1 MSDQDQ
7 DLSSLSLDE
16 LFKEARTAMR
26 KQKEADASKPKA
38 GKTPTEPALEVN
50 LHSNWVAQRAISL
63 VHQETSTLLGTF
75 TEYTNKHFPGAR
87 RLVRE
92 FSELPVL
99 SSEYVTGVWGGP
111 VQEPVQAPKRPWNIA
126 RTVVVDLVLKDLHVS
141 AAKVQVTAYYGE
153 GTLDAVELTEA
164 TTFASPPGAQPFSLF
179 NLPAQ
184 TNVLPEL
191 SIHSI
196 NAIKEI
202 V

>member
-1 MSDQDQ
+1 MNQ

-16 LFKEARTAMR
+16 LFKEARAAMR
-26 KQKEADASKPKA
+26 KQKELEATTPKKA
-38 GKTPTEPALEVN
+38 KTVEPTLEIN
-50 LHSNWVAQRAISL
+50 LHSNWVAQRSLAL

-75 TEYTNKHFPGAR
+75 TEYTNKYFPGAR

-111 VQEPVQAPKRPWNIA
+111 VAPEVQAPKRPWNTT
-126 RTVVVDLVLKDLHVS
+126 RTVIVDLVLRDLHVS
-141 AAKVQVTAYYGE
+141 AAKVLVTAYYGE
-153 GTLDAVELTEA
+153 GTLDAVELAEA
-164 TTFASPPGAQPFSLF
+164 TTFASPPGAIPFSLF

-184 TNVLPEL
+184 TNVLAEL

-196 NAIKEI
+196 NSIKDLT
-202 V
+202 

>member
-1 MSDQDQ
+1 MTDQ

-16 LFKEARTAMR
+16 LFKEARAAMR
-26 KQKEADASKPKA
+26 QQKAADAAKPKA
-38 GKTPTEPALEVN
+38 VKSTEPTLEVN
-50 LHSNWVAQRAISL
+50 LHSNWVAQRSLAL

-75 TEYTNKHFPGAR
+75 VEYTNKHFPGAR

-92 FSELPVL
+92 FTELPVL

-111 VQEPVQAPKRPWNIA
+111 IAPEVQAPKRPWNCA

-141 AAKVQVTAYYGE
+141 AAKARVTAYYGE
-153 GTLDAVELTEA
+153 GTLDAVELAEA
-164 TTFASPPGAQPFSLF
+164 TTFASPPSTVPFSLF

-184 TNVLPEL
+184 TNVLAEL

-196 NAIKEI
+196 NSIKDLA
-202 V
+202 

>member
-1 MSDQDQ
+1 MNQ

-16 LFKEARTAMR
+16 LFKEARSAMR
-26 KQKEADASKPKA
+26 KQQERKAAKPKA
-38 GKTPTEPALEVN
+38 VKSTEPTLEVN
-50 LHSNWVAQRAISL
+50 LHSNWVAQRSLAL

-111 VQEPVQAPKRPWNIA
+111 IAPEVQAPKRPWNCA

-141 AAKVQVTAYYGE
+141 AAKVLVTAYYGE
-153 GTLDAVELTEA
+153 GTLDAVELAEA
-164 TTFASPPGAQPFSLF
+164 TTFASPPGAIPFSLF

-184 TNVLPEL
+184 TNVLAEL

-196 NAIKEI
+196 NSIKDLA
-202 V
+202 

>member
-1 MSDQDQ
+1 MNQ

-16 LFKEARTAMR
+16 LFKEARAAMR
-26 KQKEADASKPKA
+26 QQKAADAAKPKA
-38 GKTPTEPALEVN
+38 VKSTEPTLEVN
-50 LHSNWVAQRAISL
+50 LHSNWVAQRSLAL

-75 TEYTNKHFPGAR
+75 VEYTNKHFPGAR

-92 FSELPVL
+92 FTELPVL

-111 VQEPVQAPKRPWNIA
+111 IAPEVQAPKRPWNCA

-141 AAKVQVTAYYGE
+141 AAKVRVTAYYGE
-153 GTLDAVELTEA
+153 GTLDAVELAEA
-164 TTFASPPGAQPFSLF
+164 ATFASPPSTVPFSLF
-179 NLPAQ
+179 NLPAG
-184 TNVLPEL
+184 TNVLAEL

-196 NAIKEI
+196 NSIKEI

>member
-1 MSDQDQ
+1 MSDQ

-16 LFKEARTAMR
+16 LFKEARAAMR
-26 KQKEADASKPKA
+26 RQKAVDAAKPRAVKS
-38 GKTPTEPALEVN
+38 TEPTLEVN
-50 LHSNWVAQRAISL
+50 LHSNWVAQRSLAL

-92 FSELPVL
+92 FAELPVL

-111 VQEPVQAPKRPWNIA
+111 SAPTIEAPKRPWNCA
-126 RTVVVDLVLKDLHVS
+126 RTLTVDLVLKDLHVS
-141 AAKVQVTAYYGE
+141 AAKVLVTAYYGE
-153 GTLDAVELTEA
+153 GTLDAVELAEA
-164 TTFASPPGAQPFSLF
+164 TTFASPPGAIPFSLF

-184 TNVLPEL
+184 TDVLAEL

-196 NAIKEI
+196 NSIKDLT
-202 V
+202 

>member
-1 MSDQDQ
+1 MTDK

-16 LFKEARTAMR
+16 LFKEARAAMR
-26 KQKEADASKPKA
+26 RQKAVDAAKPKA
-38 GKTPTEPALEVN
+38 VKSTEPTLEVN
-50 LHSNWVAQRAISL
+50 LHSNWVAQRSLAL

-111 VQEPVQAPKRPWNIA
+111 IAPEVQAPKRPWNCA
-126 RTVVVDLVLKDLHVS
+126 RTVIVDLVLRDLHVS
-141 AAKVQVTAYYGE
+141 AAKAQVTAYYGE
-153 GTLDAVELTEA
+153 GTLDAVELAEA
-164 TTFASPPGAQPFSLF
+164 TTFASPPSTTPFSLF
-179 NLPAQ
+179 NLPAD
-184 TNVLPEL
+184 TNILPEL

-196 NAIKEI
+196 NLIRES

>member
-1 MSDQDQ
+1 MSDQ

-16 LFKEARTAMR
+16 LFKEARAAMR
-26 KQKEADASKPKA
+26 RQKAVDAAKPKA
-38 GKTPTEPALEVN
+38 VKSTEPTPEVN
-50 LHSNWVAQRAISL
+50 LHSNWVAQRSLAL

-75 TEYTNKHFPGAR
+75 VEYTNKHFPGAR

-111 VQEPVQAPKRPWNIA
+111 VAPEVQAPKRPWNTT
-126 RTVVVDLVLKDLHVS
+126 RTLTVDLVLRDLHVS
-141 AAKVQVTAYYGE
+141 AAKVLVTAYYGE
-153 GTLDAVELTEA
+153 GTLDAVELAEA
-164 TTFASPPGAQPFSLF
+164 TTFASPPGAIPFSLF

-184 TNVLPEL
+184 TNVLAEL

-196 NAIKEI
+196 NSIKDLA
-202 V
+202 